1 MKKKLTLWILL
12 VPTLIFGQ
20 VEIKD
25 GALTIDFSKKNKQQQ
40 DSTQKDAPPPK
51 VKKQKANTDQ
61 TPEQEEK
68 PDYAKEGLFKAL
80 FIAGLNLTQIDGDY
94 QAGYVHPGAH
104 VGVGTLVKFHKN
116 FSVSLAIVY
125 SMKGA
130 TQKFV
135 PLTYQQTVGGPQY
148 NGIYRSRQNWDYIQ
162 IPVMLNIHDKKLVMA
177 GIGLSASYL
186 VRNKL
191 MFEAYDAND
200 NPTNQFVGFQQALDR
215 APSKFDLGAV
225 INFQFLIKRVF
236 GIGAQFEYSLL
247 PLKASVGQ
255 PYTKVRNMRN
265 NAITI
270 RFSYILDPVAIK
282 NKKKK

>member
-51 VKKQKANTDQ
+51 VKKQRANTDQ

-68 PDYAKEGLFKAL
+68 PDYAKEGLFKAQ

-116 FSVSLAIVY
+116 FSVSLSILY
-125 SMKGA
+125 TMKGA
-130 TQKFV
+130 TQKYTD
-135 PLTYQQTVGGPQY
+135 LNYQQGGSGVAVA
-148 NGIYRSRQNWDYIQ
+148 GIYRSRQNWDYIQ
-162 IPVMLNIHDKKLVMA
+162 IPVMLNVHDKKLVMA
-177 GIGLSASYL
+177 GIGLSANYL

-191 MFEAYDAND
+191 MFEAYDAAGK
-200 NPTNQFVGFQQALDR
+200 PTNQFIGFEEALQR
-215 APSKFDLGAV
+215 EPRKFDLGAV

-247 PLKASVGQ
+247 PLKASVGL